1 MRGAALIAKPVYS
14 YCFGLARHMPHA
26 GYCDWV
32 FGWLCARFLARI
44 RHSRAEIA
52 TQASP
57 LCRAESGDSAK
68 PVRANVPRRTIA
80 IQLFRVMRGRPRT
93 VFARCPRSRSRT
105 EELHRHPPIIEVCCN
120 HTVVRAKQDCGR
132 ITVVTE
138 GAAGPSQYHFNH
150 VVNA

>member
-26 GYCDWV
+26 VYCDRV
-32 FGWLCARFLARI
+32 FGWLSARFLARI
-44 RHSRAEIA
+44 RHLRVDIVL
-52 TQASP
+52 QASP
-57 LCRAESGDSAK
+57 LCRAESGDSAQ

-93 VFARCPRSRSRT
+93 VLPDVRVRAAVQRNCIVT
-105 EELHRHPPIIEVCCN
+105 HPLIEVCCN

-132 ITVVTE
+132 ITVMTE
-138 GAAGPSQYHFNH
+138 GAAGPSQYH
-150 VVNA
+150 